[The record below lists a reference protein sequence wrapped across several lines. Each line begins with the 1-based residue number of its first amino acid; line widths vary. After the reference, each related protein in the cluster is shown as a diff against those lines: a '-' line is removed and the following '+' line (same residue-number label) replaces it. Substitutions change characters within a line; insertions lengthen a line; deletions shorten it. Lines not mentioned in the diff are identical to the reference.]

1 MFQLLRKIAMD
12 SNGAT
17 AIEYG
22 LIAALVAMA
31 GIAAFDNL
39 SISLSN
45 VFGGVDSAIG
55 GIVEEL
61 ARCKEVDSNCKK

>member
-1 MFQLLRKIAMD
+1 MFQLLRQIARD

-45 VFGGVDSAIG
+45 VFGSVDSAIG